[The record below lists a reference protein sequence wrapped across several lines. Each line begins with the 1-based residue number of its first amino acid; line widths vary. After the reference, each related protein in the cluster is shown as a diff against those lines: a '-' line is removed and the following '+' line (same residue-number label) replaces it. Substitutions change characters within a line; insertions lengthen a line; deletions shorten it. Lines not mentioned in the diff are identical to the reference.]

1 MLKDALVITLF
12 VALIVFVITLI
23 VLCIKLINTVNKID
37 YLVDNVTTKV
47 ESLDGIFNILSFA
60 SNKLSVVSDTITS
73 FLLNLVN
80 KIFRKN
86 KKDEG
91 EEENE

>member
-1 MLKDALVITLF
+1 MLKDALEITLF

-47 ESLDGIFNILSFA
+47 ESLDGIFNILGFA

-86 KKDEG
+86 KKEEG